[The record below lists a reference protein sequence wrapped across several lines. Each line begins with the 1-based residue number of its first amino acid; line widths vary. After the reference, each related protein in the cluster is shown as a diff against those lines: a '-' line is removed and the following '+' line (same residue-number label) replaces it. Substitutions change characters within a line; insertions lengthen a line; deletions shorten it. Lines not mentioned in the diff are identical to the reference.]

1 MLQKLQERQAMLK
14 RMEYGEEDF
23 QKWSKVLADCMMSS
37 EESEDNEAIAIKP
50 LPWRSELV
58 SEFFEVL
65 DSELMKDRSSQAK
78 RQIKKRKI
86 SERPSS
92 REKPSSMPPW
102 ATKETDN

>member
-1 MLQKLQERQAMLK
+1 MLQKLQERQATLK
-14 RMEYGEEDF
+14 RKEYGEEDF
-23 QKWSKVLADCMMSS
+23 QKWSKVLVDCMISS
-37 EESEDNEAIAIKP
+37 KENEDNGAIAIKP

-65 DSELMKDRSSQAK
+65 DSELMKDCSSQAK
-78 RQIKKRKI
+78 RQIKKSKI
-86 SERPSS
+86 SEKPSS